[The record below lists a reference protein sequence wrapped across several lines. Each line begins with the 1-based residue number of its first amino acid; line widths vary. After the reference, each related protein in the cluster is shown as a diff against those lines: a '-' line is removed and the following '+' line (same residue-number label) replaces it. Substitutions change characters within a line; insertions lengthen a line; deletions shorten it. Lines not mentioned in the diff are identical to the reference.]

1 MNGLKQNILVVS
13 ALLLTFLAGCG
24 GGVGNSSGGAPS
36 TPSGNSNQTGS
47 TSYTMSGVVTSSGA
61 GLAGVA
67 VTLTG
72 LSSDITTTN
81 DSGAYSFSGLQNGTY
96 NITPS
101 KTSYTFSPAS
111 LTATLS
117 GANLAGQNFTASSAA
132 INSTYSISGSVIHNG
147 AGLAGVTVSVDT
159 VSGFTDANGNFTL
172 SSLTNGSYLLTPTKV
187 GFTFSPASINV
198 SVNSASVTGQ
208 NFSAINNAPTNLTSL
223 YSYNFESNNEGAY
236 NLSQLCQ
243 EWGNPTNLAGNA
255 CSSWGKSLRSV
266 NGFVGDLYD
275 NESRVS
281 IVKSDVNKFISVK
294 YPAGSC
300 GSKDTDGCNNGSGA
314 QWLMPL
320 DRNYEELYLSYRV
333 KFSNGFNFVLGG
345 KLPGLTG
352 SRNPVTT
359 TPPTGGIKPGECDG
373 FSARYMW
380 KSNGI
385 AETYLYSPA
394 QPGNYGEDLLWQN
407 PNGTPV
413 QFIPDR
419 WYVITQRL
427 VMNTP
432 GQPDGILEIWLD
444 GVKVQ
449 RKTNVFYRGA
459 ACPTMGVNQFY
470 FSTIFGGS
478 DSSWAAVKDEYVY
491 FDDFVISRP

>member
-1 MNGLKQNILVVS
+1 MNGLKQNNILVVGS
-13 ALLLTFLAGCG
+13 LFLLFLAGCG
-24 GGVGNSSGGAPS
+24 GGAGNSSV
-36 TPSGNSNQTGS
+36 SGNSSSGNNSQTG
-47 TSYTMSGVVTSSGA
+47 G
-61 GLAGVA
+61 
-67 VTLTG
+67 
-72 LSSDITTTN
+72 
-81 DSGAYSFSGLQNGTY
+81 
-96 NITPS
+96 
-101 KTSYTFSPAS
+101 
-111 LTATLS
+111 
-117 GANLAGQNFTASSAA
+117 
-132 INSTYSISGSVIHNG
+132 
-147 AGLAGVTVSVDT
+147 
-159 VSGFTDANGNFTL
+159 
-172 SSLTNGSYLLTPTKV
+172 
-187 GFTFSPASINV
+187 
-198 SVNSASVTGQ
+198 NSAGGS
-208 NFSAINNAPTNLTSL
+208 IPINLTSI
-223 YSYNFESNNEGAY
+223 YSVDFESNPVGEY
-236 NLSQLCQ
+236 PRTLLYQD
-243 EWGNPTNLAGNA
+243 WGSTL
-255 CSSWGKSLRSV
+255 KSV

-275 NESRVS
+275 NVSRVAT
-281 IVKSDVNKFISVK
+281 VTADNNKYISVK

-300 GSKDTDGCNNGSGA
+300 GSKDTDGCGKGSGA

-333 KFSNGFNFVLGG
+333 KFINGFNFVLGG
-345 KLPGLTG
+345 KLPGLTA

-394 QPGNYGEDLLWQN
+394 QPGNYGEDILWQN

-413 QFIPDR
+413 QFIPNR

-432 GQPDGILEIWLD
+432 GQPDGILEVWLD

-470 FSTIFGGS
+470 FSTIFGGN
-478 DSSWAAVKDEYVY
+478 DPSWAAVKDEYVY